1 MCTGDDRGGIE
12 IFKRQTALIIDLVF
26 TTVLF
31 TSHFFRN
38 NTLKI
43 SIIEWCTIIEILL
56 QHLVVV
62 RLYFDEQ

>member
-12 IFKRQTALIIDLVF
+12 LFKRQTALIIDLVF

-43 SIIEWCTIIEILL
+43 SIIEWCTIIETPS
-56 QHLVVV
+56 QHLVVGK
-62 RLYFDEQ
+62 LHFD